1 MINIRDISNQ
11 IEKKIRRVEKRFR
24 LIISVLILG
33 AVMFAS
39 TFYFF
44 DKAIIFIPLLFILSY
59 ILTYFALL
67 PGIEKVGW
75 FTLFFMPVII
85 TLSFYLFY
93 FLFPSRWI
101 TRMPFIIIYGI
112 SMYAVLLCSNIFNV
126 GVEKNLQLYRA
137 AFSINFFYQA
147 VILFMIYNLLFSAK
161 QGFLINMVV
170 GGGIG
175 FIAAINLFWTIR
187 LKKQIERETVVF
199 GLLVGL
205 VVAELALLVSFVP
218 LKEAIISLFLTASY
232 YSLGGLIYN
241 FIDQRLFKETIREYI
256 IVWVFV
262 LGITLLSISW

>member
-1 MINIRDISNQ
+1 MINIRDIRNQ
-11 IEKKIRRVEKRFR
+11 LEKKVRRVEKRIR
-24 LIISVLILG
+24 LAITVLIMA
-33 AVMFAS
+33 AVMLVS

-75 FTLFFMPVII
+75 FTLFFMPVAI

-93 FLFPSRWI
+93 FLIPPRWI

-112 SMYAVLLCSNIFNV
+112 SLYAVLLCSNIFNV

-147 VILFMIYNLLFSAK
+147 VILFMIYNLLFSTK
-161 QGFLINMVV
+161 QSFLNNMII
-170 GGGIG
+170 GGGVS
-175 FIAAINLFWTIR
+175 FIAAVNLFWTIR
-187 LKKQIERETVVF
+187 LNKQLERETVAF
-199 GLLVGL
+199 GMLIGL
-205 VVAELALLVSFVP
+205 VIAELSMILSLVP
-218 LKEAIISLFLTASY
+218 LNEAIISLFLTASY
-232 YSLGGLIYN
+232 YSLGGLIFN
-241 FIDQRLFKETIREYI
+241 FIDQRLFRETIREYV